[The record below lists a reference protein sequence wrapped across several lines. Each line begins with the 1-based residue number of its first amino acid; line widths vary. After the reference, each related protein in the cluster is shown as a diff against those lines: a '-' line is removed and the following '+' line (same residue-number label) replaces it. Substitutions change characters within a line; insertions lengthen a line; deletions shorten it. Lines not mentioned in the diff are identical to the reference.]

1 MPFTKDLNMP
11 TRSVTFIAALFTE
24 TNIHA
29 IVSHKTNTTHMLTS
43 STILWMSRWQFIR
56 NYFRKPIWLQ
66 FLHLPICLNSAGT
79 QSHYTVGKHRPS
91 CVAQFAKKKQC
102 NSACQVLLKHV
113 ICHHTNT
120 AAKLNIYAA
129 LACILTIKQPCPR
142 PMPQAGT
149 HSDIQLFTKV
159 CISQCTPQFTAP
171 FIDIQTNTSITD
183 ANGTHNADA
192 NTANALC
199 SQSQLC
205 MCNCRPHLHSP

>member
-1 MPFTKDLNMP
+1 MAIHSQLLSKAHLATIPPP
-11 TRSVTFIAALFTE
+11 TY
-24 TNIHA
+24 
-29 IVSHKTNTTHMLTS
+29 MLKFRRYS
-43 STILWMSRWQFIR
+43 KSLYSWQAQAQ
-56 NYFRKPIWLQ
+56 L
-66 FLHLPICLNSAGT
+66 CC
-79 QSHYTVGKHRPS
+79 TVCK
-91 CVAQFAKKKQC
+91 KKKQC